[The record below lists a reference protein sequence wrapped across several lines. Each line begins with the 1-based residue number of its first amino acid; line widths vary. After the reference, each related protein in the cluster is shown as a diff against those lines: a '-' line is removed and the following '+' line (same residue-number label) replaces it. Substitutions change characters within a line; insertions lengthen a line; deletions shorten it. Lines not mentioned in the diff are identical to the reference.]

1 MNANKINTT
10 TLENWLWDAACKIRG
25 PVDAPK
31 YKDYILPLIFIK
43 RLSDVFEDELEFLS
57 NDYGDRATAEAFV
70 EEDHSLVRVYIPKKY
85 RWSNIKTKSSGLGE
99 FLTDVTRAIAREN
112 ARLEGVVNIVDF
124 NATTSGQR
132 IISDEALKKLIDVLS
147 KHRLG
152 LDDVEPDIIG
162 RAYEYLLRKF
172 AEGSGQSAGE
182 FYTPKEVAIL
192 MSHILDPEPG
202 ETIYDPTVGSA
213 GLLIK
218 CKLRFDE
225 KFGKDTGKK
234 PLQFFGQ
241 EIQPSTY
248 AMSKMNTFI
257 HDMQNT
263 TIKLGDTM
271 HRPGFLA
278 DDTRLQK
285 FDIVTA
291 NPMWNQK
298 FDQATYENDTYGRF
312 TFGYPPNNTADWG
325 WVQHMHASL
334 NDKGRMAIVLDTG
347 AVSRG
352 SGNVGK
358 NKERDIRKKF
368 VEEDLIEAVFLMP
381 ENMFYNTSAPG
392 IIMVINRDKP
402 HPEEILLVNASHLYS
417 KGKPKNYLEEEHI
430 KQISEAY
437 LNWQDEEELSKIIS
451 LDEASKNDFNL
462 SPSRYVSR
470 DNGEEVLPLDDA
482 VVLLEE
488 AEEERAKADDELK
501 NVLKGLGF

>member
-1 MNANKINTT
+1 MAEQHLDTS
-10 TLENWLWDAACKIRG
+10 TLESWLWNAACQIRG

-43 RLSDVFEDELEFLS
+43 RLSDVFDDELNILAGK
-57 NDYGDRATAEAFV
+57 YGTKETAEAFI
-70 EEDHSLVRVYIPKKY
+70 EEDHDLVRVFIPEQF
-85 RWSNIKTKSSGLGE
+85 RWNNIKTKSSGLGE

-132 IISDEALKKLIDVLS
+132 IILDEALKKLVDVLS
-147 KHRLG
+147 KYRLG

-172 AEGSGQSAGE
+172 AEDSGQSAGE
-182 FYTPKEVAIL
+182 FYTPKEVSIL
-192 MSHILDPEPG
+192 MAHILNPEPG
-202 ETIYDPTVGSA
+202 ETIYDPACGSS

-218 CKLRFDE
+218 CQLRFNE

-234 PLQFFGQ
+234 PLQFYGQ
-241 EIQPSTY
+241 EIQPSTF
-248 AMSKMNTFI
+248 ALSRMNTFI

-271 HRPGFLA
+271 RRPGFLA
-278 DDTRLQK
+278 ADTSLQA

-291 NPMWNQK
+291 NPMWNQN
-298 FDQATYENDTYGRF
+298 FDQSTYENDTFGRF
-312 TFGYPPNNTADWG
+312 SFGFAPNNTADWG
-325 WVQHMHASL
+325 WVQHMYASL
-334 NDKGRMAIVLDTG
+334 NENGHMAVVLDTG

-358 NKERDIRKKF
+358 NRERDIRKKF
-368 VEEDLIEAVFLMP
+368 VEQDLVEAVFLMP

-392 IIMVINRDKP
+392 IIMVISKNKQTP
-402 HPEEILLVNASHLYS
+402 GEILLVNASHLFS
-417 KGKPKNYLEEEHI
+417 KGKPKNYLEDEHI
-430 KQISEAY
+430 EQISEVY
-437 LNWQDEEELSKIIS
+437 LNWKEEEELSKIIT
-451 LDEASKNDFNL
+451 LDELAKNDFNL
-462 SPSRYVSR
+462 SPSRYVSK
-470 DNGEEVLPLDDA
+470 DNGEEVLPLEDA

-488 AEEERAKADDELK
+488 AEQERAKADSELQ
-501 NVLKGLGF
+501 NVLKELGF